1 MLDKTNRFIN
11 VCVKNMHDH
20 TIFTAEFRCNN
31 CKHFVNCP
39 DMAACDFATYL
50 TARLPQTT
58 HTYGKNCMSVNVRT
72 RTMDDYNRAI
82 QTINRAKRLR
92 TLKPLLRTCR

>member
-1 MLDKTNRFIN
+1 MLDKTNRYIN
-11 VCVKNMHDH
+11 VCVQNEHKE
-20 TIFTAEFRCNN
+20 TIFTTNFRCNN
-31 CKHFVNCP
+31 CKHFVDCQSIV
-39 DMAACDFATYL
+39 ACDFAIYL

-58 HTYGKNCMSVNVRT
+58 HIYGKNSMTVNVRT

-92 TLKPLLRTCR
+92 MLKPLLRTCR